1 MRVAS
6 LLPSATET
14 LFALGVEPVGV
25 SHSCD
30 HPPAARDLPTLT
42 STVVDH
48 ADRSAADID
57 EQMRE
62 VDGAVY
68 DLDED
73 RLAAL
78 DLDLLVTQATCDVC
92 AVDAS
97 DLRAAAARLDPEP
110 EVLTCDPHSFED
122 ALDDVE
128 RIGAAVD
135 AEAAASALRADLRE
149 RVEAVRERAECA
161 VADEGRPRV
170 AVLDWTDPPIRAGHW
185 VRDMVEIAGGDPA
198 FQPDGPSEPVAWA
211 AVREFD
217 PDALVVA
224 PCGFDRD
231 RAERAVGDLAAR
243 PGFDELRAVADGRVY
258 AVDGNAL
265 FNRPSHRL
273 VDSLETLFA
282 CLHPEHAATAPEA
295 LDAVASVDAEKL
307 VIEQAV
313 TSEEP
318 AEGYRRRAQRTREL
332 ADELAGVSAEA
343 NDHLDESPDRG
354 SR

>member
-48 ADRSAADID
+48 ADRSAAEVD

-62 VDGAVY
+62 VDGAAY
-68 DLDED
+68 DLDEE

-78 DLDLLVTQATCDVC
+78 EPDLLVTQATCDVC

-97 DLRAAAARLDPEP
+97 EVRAAAARLDPEP
-110 EVLTCDPHSFED
+110 EVLACDPHSFAD
-122 ALDDVE
+122 ALDDVT
-128 RIGAAVD
+128 RIGEAVG
-135 AEAAASALRADLRE
+135 AEAAASDLRADLRE
-149 RVEAVRERAECA
+149 RVAAVRERAERA
-161 VADEGRPRV
+161 VADEGRPRT

-185 VRDMVEIAGGDPA
+185 VRDMVEFAGGDPA
-198 FQPDGPSEPVAWA
+198 FQPDGPSGPVAWA
-211 AVREFD
+211 DVRECD
-217 PDALVVA
+217 PEALVVA

-231 RAERAVGDLAAR
+231 RAVDAVGDLAER
-243 PGFDELRAVADGRVY
+243 SGFDDLRAVAADRAY
-258 AVDGNAL
+258 AVDGNGL

-273 VDSLETLFA
+273 VDSLESLFA
-282 CLHPEHAATAPEA
+282 CLHPDHAPTTPAEHDRIARVAAAATP
-295 LDAVASVDAEKL
+295 SV
-307 VIEQAV
+307 
-313 TSEEP
+313 
-318 AEGYRRRAQRTREL
+318 RA
-332 ADELAGVSAEA
+332 
-343 NDHLDESPDRG
+343 DHG
-354 SR
+354 

>member
-30 HPPAARDLPTLT
+30 HPSAARGLPTLT

-57 EQMRE
+57 AQMGA

-68 DLDED
+68 DLDVD

-78 DLDLLVTQATCDVC
+78 EPDLLVTQATCDVC
-92 AVDAS
+92 AVDAGEV
-97 DLRAAAARLDPEP
+97 RAAAGRLDPAP
-110 EVLTCDPHSFED
+110 DVLACDPHSFDD
-122 ALDDVE
+122 ALNDVV
-128 RIGAAVD
+128 RIGDAVGASD
-135 AEAAASALRADLRE
+135 AAAALRAELSE
-149 RVEAVRERAECA
+149 RVDAVRERAELA
-161 VADEGRPRV
+161 VADEGRPRT

-185 VRDMVEIAGGDPA
+185 VRDMVELAGGDPS
-198 FQPDGPSEPVAWA
+198 FQPDGPSEPVAWE
-211 AVREFD
+211 AVREAD
-217 PDALVVA
+217 PEVLVVA

-231 RAERAVGDLAAR
+231 RAVDAVGDLAER
-243 PGFDELRAVADGRVY
+243 PGFDEIAAVADGRAY

-273 VDSLETLFA
+273 VDSLEALFA
-282 CLHPEHAATAPEA
+282 CLYPEYAATLPAERKRVA
-295 LDAVASVDAEKL
+295 RVGGGELDASR
-307 VIEQAV
+307 
-313 TSEEP
+313 P
-318 AEGYRRRAQRTREL
+318 AR
-332 ADELAGVSAEA
+332 
-343 NDHLDESPDRG
+343 PDG
-354 SR
+354 S

>member
-25 SHSCD
+25 SHSDD

-78 DLDLLVTQATCDVC
+78 DPDLLVTQATCDIC

-97 DLRAAAARLDPEP
+97 EVRAAAARLDPVP
-110 EVLTCDPHSFED
+110 DVLALDPHSFGD

-128 RIGAAVD
+128 RIGAAVG
-135 AEAAASALRADLRE
+135 AEAAASDLRADLRE
-149 RVEAVRERAECA
+149 RVDAVRERAERA
-161 VADEGRPRV
+161 VADAGRPRV
-170 AVLDWTDPPIRAGHW
+170 AVLDWTEPPIRAGHW
-185 VRDMVEIAGGDPA
+185 VRDMVELAGGDPA
-198 FQPDGPSEPVAWA
+198 FQPDGPSEPVAWEDLRA
-211 AVREFD
+211 HD
-217 PDALVVA
+217 PEALVVA

-231 RAERAVGDLAAR
+231 RAVDAVDDLAAR
-243 PGFDELRAVADGRVY
+243 PGSDEIAAVAEGRVY
-258 AVDGNAL
+258 AVDGNGL

-273 VDSLETLFA
+273 VDSLEALFA
-282 CLHPEHAATAPEA
+282 CLHPDHAATEPGDRERIAR
-295 LDAVASVDAEKL
+295 VDAATPS
-307 VIEQAV
+307 V
-313 TSEEP
+313 
-318 AEGYRRRAQRTREL
+318 RA
-332 ADELAGVSAEA
+332 DG
-343 NDHLDESPDRG
+343 G
-354 SR
+354 

>member
-30 HPPAARDLPTLT
+30 HPPAARELPTLT
-42 STVVDH
+42 STVVAH

-57 EQMRE
+57 EQMRD

-68 DLDED
+68 DLDEA
-73 RLAAL
+73 RLA
-78 DLDLLVTQATCDVC
+78 DLEPDLLVTQATCDVC

-97 DLRAAAARLDPEP
+97 EVRAAAARLDPAP
-110 EVLTCDPHSFED
+110 DVLACDPHSFAD
-122 ALDDVE
+122 ALDDVV
-128 RIGAAVD
+128 RIGAAVGE
-135 AEAAASALRADLRE
+135 EAVASDLRADLRE
-149 RVEAVRERAECA
+149 RVDAVRERAERA
-161 VADEGRPRV
+161 VADEGRPRT

-211 AVREFD
+211 DVREFD
-217 PDALVVA
+217 PEALVVA

-231 RAERAVGDLAAR
+231 RAVDSVADLAAR
-243 PGFDELRAVADGRVY
+243 PGFDEITAVVDDRAY
-258 AVDGNAL
+258 AVDGNGL

-273 VDSLETLFA
+273 VDSLEALFA
-282 CLHPEHAATAPEA
+282 CLHPEYAGTTPAAH
-295 LDAVASVDAEKL
+295 DRVARVDRAAMPSVC
-307 VIEQAV
+307 
-313 TSEEP
+313 
-318 AEGYRRRAQRTREL
+318 
-332 ADELAGVSAEA
+332 
-343 NDHLDESPDRG
+343 PDG
-354 SR
+354 G

>member
-57 EQMRE
+57 EQMRD

-68 DLDED
+68 DLDEE

-78 DLDLLVTQATCDVC
+78 APGLLVTQATCDVC

-97 DLRAAAARLDPEP
+97 EVRAAAARLDPAP
-110 EVLTCDPHSFED
+110 DVLACDPHSFAD
-122 ALDDVE
+122 ALDDVV
-128 RIGAAVD
+128 RIGEAVGE
-135 AEAAASALRADLRE
+135 EAAATALRADLRE
-149 RVEAVRERAECA
+149 RVDAVRERAKQA
-161 VADEGRPRV
+161 VADEGRPRT

-185 VRDMVEIAGGDPA
+185 VRDMVELAGGDPS
-198 FQPDGPSEPVAWA
+198 FQPDGPSEPVAWDGVVDA
-211 AVREFD
+211 D
-217 PDALVVA
+217 PEALVVA

-231 RAERAVGDLAAR
+231 RAADAVGDLAER
-243 PGFDELRAVADGRVY
+243 PGFDDLRAVADDRAY
-258 AVDGNAL
+258 AVDGNGL

-273 VDSLETLFA
+273 VDSLEALFA
-282 CLHPEHAATAPEA
+282 CLHPDHAATPPAAHDRIARVERA
-295 LDAVASVDAEKL
+295 TTRSV
-307 VIEQAV
+307 
-313 TSEEP
+313 
-318 AEGYRRRAQRTREL
+318 RA
-332 ADELAGVSAEA
+332 DG
-343 NDHLDESPDRG
+343 G
-354 SR
+354 

>member
-30 HPPAARDLPTLT
+30 HPPAARERPTLT

-68 DLDED
+68 ELDEE

-78 DLDLLVTQATCDVC
+78 EPDLLVTQATCDVC

-97 DLRAAAARLDPEP
+97 EVRAAAARLDPEP
-110 EVLTCDPHSFED
+110 DVLACDPHSFAD
-122 ALDDVE
+122 ALDDVV
-128 RIGAAVD
+128 RIGEAVGE
-135 AEAAASALRADLRE
+135 AAAASALRADLRE
-149 RVEAVRERAECA
+149 RVDAVRERAEAA
-161 VADEGRPRV
+161 VAAEGRPRT

-185 VRDMVEIAGGDPA
+185 VRDMVDIAGGDPA
-198 FQPDGPSEPVAWA
+198 FQPDGPSEPVAWDDVRA
-211 AVREFD
+211 AD
-217 PDALVVA
+217 PEALVVA
-224 PCGFDRD
+224 PCGFDR
-231 RAERAVGDLAAR
+231 ERARDAVDDLAAR
-243 PGFDELRAVADGRVY
+243 PGFGDLRAVRRDRAY
-258 AVDGNAL
+258 AVDGNGL

-273 VDSLETLFA
+273 VDSLEALFG
-282 CLHPEHAATAPEA
+282 CLHPDHAETPPAAHDRIARVDRAATP
-295 LDAVASVDAEKL
+295 SV
-307 VIEQAV
+307 
-313 TSEEP
+313 
-318 AEGYRRRAQRTREL
+318 RA
-332 ADELAGVSAEA
+332 DG
-343 NDHLDESPDRG
+343 G
-354 SR
+354 

>member
-30 HPPAARDLPTLT
+30 HPPAARELPTLT

-68 DLDED
+68 DLDEA

-78 DLDLLVTQATCDVC
+78 EPDLLVTQATCDVC

-97 DLRAAAARLDPEP
+97 EVRAAAARLDPAP
-110 EVLTCDPHSFED
+110 DVLACDPHSFAD
-122 ALDDVE
+122 ALDDAV
-128 RIGAAVD
+128 RIGEAVGE
-135 AEAAASALRADLRE
+135 EAAASALRADLRE
-149 RVEAVRERAECA
+149 RVDAVRERAAAA
-161 VADEGRPRV
+161 VADEGRPRT

-185 VRDMVEIAGGDPA
+185 VRDMVELAGGDPS
-198 FQPDGPSEPVAWA
+198 FQPDGPSEPVAWDD
-211 AVREFD
+211 VRAHD
-217 PDALVVA
+217 PEALVVA

-231 RAERAVGDLAAR
+231 RAVDAVDDLSAR
-243 PGFDELRAVADGRVY
+243 PGFDDLSAVAADRAY
-258 AVDGNAL
+258 AVDGNGL

-273 VDSLETLFA
+273 VDSLEALFA
-282 CLHPEHAATAPEA
+282 CLHPDHAATTPRDHDRVVRVDRAPSP
-295 LDAVASVDAEKL
+295 SV
-307 VIEQAV
+307 
-313 TSEEP
+313 
-318 AEGYRRRAQRTREL
+318 RA
-332 ADELAGVSAEA
+332 DG
-343 NDHLDESPDRG
+343 G
-354 SR
+354 

>member
-30 HPPAARDLPTLT
+30 HPPAARELPTLT

-57 EQMRE
+57 EQMRD

-68 DLDED
+68 DLDVD

-78 DLDLLVTQATCDVC
+78 DPDLLVTQATCDVC

-97 DLRAAAARLDPEP
+97 AVRAAADRLDPAP
-110 EVLTCDPHSFED
+110 DVLACDPHSFAD
-122 ALDDVE
+122 ALDDVV
-128 RIGAAVD
+128 RIGEAVGE
-135 AEAAASALRADLRE
+135 EAAATELRADCGE
-149 RVEAVRERAECA
+149 RVDAVCERAERA
-161 VADEGRPRV
+161 VADEGRPRA

-185 VRDMVEIAGGDPA
+185 VRDMVETAGGDPA
-198 FQPDGPSEPVAWA
+198 FQSDGPSEPVAWDD
-211 AVREFD
+211 VRAFD
-217 PDALVVA
+217 PEALVVA

-231 RAERAVGDLAAR
+231 RAVAAVGDLAER
-243 PGFDELRAVADGRVY
+243 PGFDGLAAVAADRAY
-258 AVDGNAL
+258 AVDGNGL

-273 VDSLETLFA
+273 VDSLEALFA
-282 CLHPEHAATAPEA
+282 CLHPEHAA
-295 LDAVASVDAEKL
+295 
-307 VIEQAV
+307 V
-313 TSEEP
+313 TP
-318 AEGYRRRAQRTREL
+318 AEHDRIAPAERAATRSVRE
-332 ADELAGVSAEA
+332 DG
-343 NDHLDESPDRG
+343 G
-354 SR
+354 

>member
-30 HPPAARDLPTLT
+30 HPTAARERPTLT

-48 ADRSAADID
+48 EDRSAADID
-57 EQMRE
+57 AQMRA

-68 DLDED
+68 DLDTE

-78 DLDLLVTQATCDVC
+78 EPDLLVTQATCDVC

-97 DLRAAAARLDPEP
+97 EVRAAAERLDPAP
-110 EVLTCDPHSFED
+110 DVLACDPHSFAD
-122 ALDDVE
+122 ALDDVV
-128 RIGAAVD
+128 RIGEAVGATDAAT
-135 AEAAASALRADLRE
+135 ALRADLRE
-149 RVEAVRERAECA
+149 RVDAVRERAERA
-161 VADEGRPRV
+161 VADEGRPRT

-185 VRDMVEIAGGDPA
+185 VRDMVAIAGGDPS
-198 FQPDGPSEPVAWA
+198 FQPDGPSEPVAWDD
-211 AVREFD
+211 VRAFD
-217 PDALVVA
+217 PEALVVS

-231 RAERAVGDLAAR
+231 RAVDAVGDLADR
-243 PGFDELRAVADGRVY
+243 PGFADLSAVADGRTY
-258 AVDGNAL
+258 AVDGNGL

-282 CLHPEHAATAPEA
+282 CLHPEHAATAPA
-295 LDAVASVDAEKL
+295 GNDRIAPVDDAATPSV
-307 VIEQAV
+307 
-313 TSEEP
+313 
-318 AEGYRRRAQRTREL
+318 RA
-332 ADELAGVSAEA
+332 DG
-343 NDHLDESPDRG
+343 G
-354 SR
+354 

>member
-30 HPPAARDLPTLT
+30 HPPAARELPTLT
-42 STVVDH
+42 STVVAH

-62 VDGAVY
+62 VDGAAY
-68 DLDED
+68 DLDEE

-78 DLDLLVTQATCDVC
+78 DPDLLVTQATCDVC

-97 DLRAAAARLDPEP
+97 EVRAAAARLDPEP
-110 EVLTCDPHSFED
+110 EVLACDPHSFAD

-128 RIGAAVD
+128 RIGAAVG
-135 AEAAASALRADLRE
+135 EGAAAGDLRADLRE
-149 RVEAVRERAECA
+149 RVDAVRERAERA
-161 VADEGRPRV
+161 VADEGRPRT
-170 AVLDWTDPPIRAGHW
+170 AVLDWTEPPIRAGHW

-198 FQPDGPSEPVAWA
+198 FQPDGPSEPVAWDD
-211 AVREFD
+211 VCEFD
-217 PDALVVA
+217 PEALVVA

-231 RAERAVGDLAAR
+231 RAVDAVGDLADR
-243 PGFDELRAVADGRVY
+243 SGFDDLRAVAADRAY
-258 AVDGNAL
+258 AVDGNGL

-273 VDSLETLFA
+273 VDSLEALFT
-282 CLHPEHAATAPEA
+282 CLHPDHAATPPAAHDRIARVDTTATP
-295 LDAVASVDAEKL
+295 SV
-307 VIEQAV
+307 
-313 TSEEP
+313 
-318 AEGYRRRAQRTREL
+318 RA
-332 ADELAGVSAEA
+332 DG
-343 NDHLDESPDRG
+343 G
-354 SR
+354 